1 MQKMRFIFRFSI
13 LLLLITFQFS
23 ACKIFH
29 RVPEIPLSVDAAVM
43 AIDKDMDGVPAK
55 FDSIPYL
62 EADKD
67 TDGDGVAD
75 KFDKCPDVAGL
86 AENYG
91 CPLVGSVIEM
101 ERNSKDTDHDGI
113 IDQLDKCPDV
123 FGVAKNHGCPGSE
136 NTTGGNQETTARS
149 IQASDTISNYE
160 RIRAKSASLAYC
172 FHKEMYKGDTQDLF
186 VTLGINRSKSFV
198 IKKIRADE
206 AEQMELIEKYDS
218 CEVHAIEINVYEYL
232 TITILYDRSDFKI
245 QAIKTSEKQKIDTTD
260 GNSWHWMLTAI
271 SEKPSA
277 TITLVI
283 DGVKPN
289 GEKCQFPNKTIPIK
303 IRIKADNVF
312 RRFIDYLSEHPEY
325 TVPSIIVPLVGVLF
339 TLWRERKK
347 KRKKKS
353 TG

>member
-1 MQKMRFIFRFSI
+1 
-13 LLLLITFQFS
+13 L
-23 ACKIFH
+23 
-29 RVPEIPLSVDAAVM
+29 
-43 AIDKDMDGVPAK
+43 
-55 FDSIPYL
+55 DSIPYI
-62 EADKD
+62 EPDKD
-67 TDGDGVAD
+67 TDGDGIAD
-75 KFDKCPDVAGL
+75 KFDKCPEVAGV
-86 AENYG
+86 ASNRG
-91 CPLVGSVIEM
+91 CPEVGSGLP
-101 ERNSKDTDHDGI
+101 RDNNPRDTDHDGI
-113 IDQLDKCPDV
+113 IDQLDKCPDA
-123 FGVAKNHGCPGSE
+123 FGVAKNNGCPGSE
-136 NTTGGNQETTARS
+136 NTSGGNQGATVNSSAQSGST
-149 IQASDTISNYE
+149 SDTTSNSE
-160 RIRAKSASLAYC
+160 KIKGKSASLAYC
-172 FHKEMYKGDTQDLF
+172 FHKEMYKGETQDLF

-218 CEVHAIEINVYEYL
+218 CEVHAIEIKVYEYL
-232 TITILYDRSDFKI
+232 TITILYDSSDFKI
-245 QAIKTSEKQKIDTTD
+245 QAIKTSENQKIDTID

-289 GEKCQFPNKTIPIK
+289 GDKCQFPNKTIPIK

-325 TVPSIIVPLVGVLF
+325 TVPSIIVPLIGVLF

-353 TG
+353 AA